1 MSRRKMVLGVL
12 GVCVAVGG
20 VRADS
25 TWLRRDQNFAYLFYD
40 TRARRVGDVL
50 TIAVRETTAF
60 EGMER
65 RQLEKD
71 TKTNS
76 NWNFKGA
83 FQQGKSLN
91 HSFSASLN
99 GQVDS
104 TRQLNGTANN
114 MIDRRFTDQMAV
126 IVVGVQPNGN
136 LVIEGFRRRVVSK
149 EERTLHVRG
158 VVRPQ
163 DVGPGNVVQS
173 QYIANFEVTYEGKGQ
188 ESAYQDNGW
197 LGKIF
202 NIIWPF

>member
-71 TKTNS
+71 TKTNAI
-76 NWNFKGA
+76 WNFAGA
-83 FQQGKSLN
+83 FSQGKNLSHN
-91 HSFSASLN
+91 FATSFN
-99 GQVDS
+99 GEVDT

-114 MIDRRFTDQMAV
+114 TIDRRFTNQM
-126 IVVGVQPNGN
+126 
-136 LVIEGFRRRVVSK
+136 
-149 EERTLHVRG
+149 
-158 VVRPQ
+158 
-163 DVGPGNVVQS
+163 
-173 QYIANFEVTYEGKGQ
+173 
-188 ESAYQDNGW
+188 
-197 LGKIF
+197 
-202 NIIWPF
+202 

>member
-1 MSRRKMVLGVL
+1 MNHRKALLGV
-12 GVCVAVGG
+12 VGLWVLAG
-20 VRADS
+20 GARADS
-25 TWLRRDQNFAYLFYD
+25 TWLRRDANFAYLFYD
-40 TRARRVGDVL
+40 TRARRIGDVL
-50 TIAVRETTAF
+50 TISVRENTEF

-76 NWNFKGA
+76 NWNLKGA

-91 HSFSASLN
+91 HSFSSSLN

-114 MIDRRFTDQMAV
+114 MIDRKFTDQMSV
-126 IVVGVQPNGN
+126 IVVDVQPNGN
-136 LVIEGFRRRVVSK
+136 LVIEGYRRRIVSK

-163 DVGPGNVVQS
+163 DIGPNNTVQS
-173 QYIANFEVTYEGKGQ
+173 QFIANFQVSYEGKGQ

-197 LGKIF
+197 LGKIM
-202 NIIWPF
+202 NVLWPF

>member
-1 MSRRKMVLGVL
+1 MNHRKALLSVLGL
-12 GVCVAVGG
+12 CALVGG
-20 VRADS
+20 ARADS
-25 TWLRRDQNFAYLFYD
+25 TWLRRDPNFAYLFYD

-50 TIAVRETTAF
+50 TISVRETTAF

-76 NWNFKGA
+76 NWNLKGA

-91 HSFSASLN
+91 HSFSGSFN

-114 MIDRRFTDQMAV
+114 MIDRRFTDQMSV
-126 IVVGVQPNGN
+126 LVVDVLPNGN
-136 LVIEGFRRRVVSK
+136 LVIEGYRRRIVAK

-158 VVRPQ
+158 IVRPQ
-163 DVGPGNVVQS
+163 DIGPGNIVQS
-173 QYIANFEVTYEGKGQ
+173 QFIADFQVSYEGRGQ

-197 LGKIF
+197 LGKII
-202 NIIWPF
+202 NVLWPF

>member
-1 MSRRKMVLGVL
+1 MVLGVL
-12 GVCVAVGG
+12 GLWVAVGG
-20 VRADS
+20 ARADS
-25 TWLRRDQNFAYLFYD
+25 TWLRRDPNFCYLFYD
-40 TRARRVGDVL
+40 TRARRVGDLL
-50 TIAVRETTAF
+50 TISVRETTAF

-114 MIDRRFTDQMAV
+114 MIDRRFTDQMSV
-126 IVVGVQPNGN
+126 VVVGVQPNGN
-136 LVIEGFRRRVVSK
+136 LIIEGYRRRVVAK

-158 VVRPQ
+158 IVRPQ
-163 DVGPGNVVQS
+163 DIGPGNIVQS
-173 QYIANFEVTYEGKGQ
+173 QYIANFEIGYEGKGQ